1 MEGLRNVLYLS
12 DNTGTEGLRNV
23 LYLSDNTGIEN
34 LNKVSLSN
42 PNMYVQYSWIN
53 VNVYVSK

>member
-23 LYLSDNTGIEN
+23 LYLSDNTGMEN
-34 LNKVSLSN
+34 LNKVSLSK
-42 PNMYVQYSWIN
+42 PNMYVQYS
-53 VNVYVSK
+53 